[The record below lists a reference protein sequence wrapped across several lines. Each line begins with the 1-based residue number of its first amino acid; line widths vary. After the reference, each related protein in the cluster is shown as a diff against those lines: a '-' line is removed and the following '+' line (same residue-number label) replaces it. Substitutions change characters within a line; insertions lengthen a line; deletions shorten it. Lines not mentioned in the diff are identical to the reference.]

1 LTIPE
6 IASSHT
12 SELVGRGS
20 ISIRRCAAVLR
31 VVLPLCWPVGPA
43 DAARTTRL
51 PNTTRASGATNSSN
65 AAHSTNPTHSANT
78 PNASNTAHSANTT
91 DAAARP
97 ANVAVPDEVV
107 VVIYVDV
114 VVAPSGPI
122 TPSSAPEGA
131 HSYANAKRNRQSR
144 SIVSGIIIW
153 IGIGVDRRAPHVNR
167 VITRHVDNLRVG
179 LLNDHHALLLDYLG
193 FDLDLLGGA

>member
-1 LTIPE
+1 LTIPK

-107 VVIYVDV
+107 VVIDVDV

-131 HSYANAKRNRQSR
+131 HSYANSERNRQSG
-144 SIVSGIIIW
+144 SIVAGVIVR
-153 IGIGVDRRAPHVNR
+153 IGIRVDRWTPHVNG
-167 VITRHVDNLRVG
+167 VITRHVNDLRIG
-179 LLNDHHALLLDYLG
+179 LLNDHHALLFDYLR
-193 FDLDLLGGA
+193 FHRDLLVGV